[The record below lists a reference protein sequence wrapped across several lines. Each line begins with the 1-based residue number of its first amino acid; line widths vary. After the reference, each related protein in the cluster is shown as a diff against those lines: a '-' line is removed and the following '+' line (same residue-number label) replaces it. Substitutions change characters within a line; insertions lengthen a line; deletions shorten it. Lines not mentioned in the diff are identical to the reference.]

1 MEKKWAKNVN
11 RHFSKEYIHMT
22 NKCMKKGSKS
32 FVIRKMQINEI
43 PLHTHYNGYNQKEKV
58 TTSIDEVMEKLEYL
72 VTDGENEKWFSSIGK

>member
-1 MEKKWAKNVN
+1 
-11 RHFSKEYIHMT
+11 
-22 NKCMKKGSKS
+22 
-32 FVIRKMQINEI
+32 MQINEI